1 MINVYFERG
10 YASEEVAKFHDQ
22 ETYMA
27 CLSSL
32 KELAKKQRWERV
44 TETVIVMEFIIITCY
59 QLNANGLNK
68 NLVT

>member
-1 MINVYFERG
+1 MVISVYFERG

-32 KELAKKQRWERV
+32 KELARKQKWERV
-44 TETVIVMEFIIITCY
+44 TEKIE
-59 QLNANGLNK
+59 
-68 NLVT
+68 

>member
-1 MINVYFERG
+1 MVISVYFERG

-32 KELAKKQRWERV
+32 KELARKQKWERI
-44 TETVIVMEFIIITCY
+44 TETID
-59 QLNANGLNK
+59 G
-68 NLVT
+68 